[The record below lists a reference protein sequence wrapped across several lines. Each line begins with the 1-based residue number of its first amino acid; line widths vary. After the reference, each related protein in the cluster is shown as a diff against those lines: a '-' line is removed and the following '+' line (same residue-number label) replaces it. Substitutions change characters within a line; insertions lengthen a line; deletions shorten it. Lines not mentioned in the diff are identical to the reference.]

1 MDNQTVINT
10 TGKPVT
16 EQAPAVDTTS
26 TTQATPVT
34 AFGFRYSSISRF
46 SKAWRIPQST
56 IRTRFKEG
64 FDIEVAIIT
73 RDRLVL
79 RHIGLDGKAYYKA
92 KWAPDLVTARQIV
105 EHYRPDLLDA
115 YDKNNPTGKWNPVL
129 RENTD
134 KQEEN

>member
-10 TGKPVT
+10 TGEPVT

-79 RHIGLDGKAYYKA
+79 RHIGLDGKAYYKVQ
-92 KWAPDLVTARQIV
+92 WSPDLVTARQIV
-105 EHYRPDLLDA
+105 EYYRPDLIEA
-115 YDKNNPTGKWNPVL
+115 YDKNNPTGKWNPVIK
-129 RENTD
+129 EN
-134 KQEEN
+134 

>member
-1 MDNQTVINT
+1 MINNINT
-10 TGKPVT
+10 TTGEPVT
-16 EQAPAVDTTS
+16 EQAPTVDTIG
-26 TTQATPVT
+26 TTVPHPVT

-79 RHIGLDGKAYYKA
+79 RHIGLDGKAYYKV

>member
-1 MDNQTVINT
+1 MINNINT
-10 TGKPVT
+10 STGEPVT

-26 TTQATPVT
+26 TTVSHPVT

-46 SKAWRIPQST
+46 SKAWGIPQST

-64 FDIEVAIIT
+64 FDIEVTIT
-73 RDRLVL
+73 AKDATQLI
-79 RHIGLDGKAYYKA
+79 HIGLDGKAYYKA